1 MKRLLTS
8 AVLALALASPAVAQ
22 TMQFKVLGQPTSIG
36 KIFDELEKP
45 FFENFGK
52 STGLDVKANF
62 SPIDTTG
69 IKDTEGLRMVKSGL
83 FDIVSLRFSPIS
95 RDAPV
100 ALGLDLVG
108 QNPDY
113 KTAKKSIDLFLPEV
127 KKVFAKQFN
136 TKLLGVWPFG
146 PQVLFCKPKVTGLA
160 DLKGKKVRVFDQSM
174 ADFISSLGGTP
185 VPMAFPEV
193 QQALQ
198 RGVVDCALT
207 GPSSANAAGWP
218 EVATTVIPVGFSMA
232 FNGYG
237 MNMNSW
243 NKLTP
248 DQQKKMQSAFD
259 TLDGKIW
266 KRSEELYD
274 EAMRCNS
281 GGKPCSL
288 HSYNLTVAKPS
299 KADFAAVN
307 KALATIS
314 YPAWKPICD
323 KSTPGCSKAW
333 MDTVGKAKGL

>member
-8 AVLALALASPAVAQ
+8 AVLALAVAVPASAQ
-22 TMQFKVLGQPTSIG
+22 TTQFKVLGQPTSIG

-45 FFENFGK
+45 FFEDFAK
-52 STGLDVKANF
+52 STGLDVSANYN
-62 SPIDTTG
+62 PVDTTG
-69 IKDTEGLRMVKSGL
+69 IKDAEGLRMVKSGL

-95 RDAPV
+95 RDAPI
-100 ALGLDLVG
+100 ALGIDLVG

-113 KTAKKSIDLFLPEV
+113 KSAKQSTELFLPEV
-127 KKVFAKQFN
+127 KKVFEASFN

-146 PQVLFCKPKVTGLA
+146 PQVLFCKPEVASLTG
-160 DLKGKKVRVFDQSM
+160 LKGKKVRVFDQSM
-174 ADFISSLGGTP
+174 ANFVDSLGGTP

-198 RGVVDCALT
+198 RGVIDCALT

-237 MNMNSW
+237 MNLDRW
-243 NKLTP
+243 NTLSA
-248 DQQKKMQSAFD
+248 DQQAAMQAAFD
-259 TLDGKIW
+259 TLDAKIW

-281 GGKPCSL
+281 GGEPCSL
-288 HSYNLTVAKPS
+288 KSYSLKVMKPG
-299 KADFAAVN
+299 KADFDAVK
-307 KALATIS
+307 KALAANS
-314 YPAWKPICD
+314 FPAWQKICD
-323 KSTPGCSKAW
+323 ASTEGCSAAW
-333 MDTVGKAKGL
+333 MKTVGKAKGL